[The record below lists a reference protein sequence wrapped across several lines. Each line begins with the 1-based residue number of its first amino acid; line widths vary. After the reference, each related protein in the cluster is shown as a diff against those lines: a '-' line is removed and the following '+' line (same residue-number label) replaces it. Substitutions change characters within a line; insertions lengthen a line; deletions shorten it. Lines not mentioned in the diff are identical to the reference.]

1 MAFTEHLDPFFADFG
16 IDATVAGV
24 QILGVFD
31 KAYQE
36 RFGVVSGSAPV
47 LIVPSTVNATEGDA
61 VVVSGNS
68 YKVASVEPDG
78 TGLTVLVLR

>member
-1 MAFTEHLDPFFADFG
+1 MAFTENMDPFFADYG
-16 IDATVAGV
+16 IAATVNGV
-24 QILGVFD
+24 SVIGIFD

-36 RFGVVSGSAPV
+36 RFGVVSGSAPALV
-47 LIVPSTVNATEGDA
+47 VPSTVNATEGNV